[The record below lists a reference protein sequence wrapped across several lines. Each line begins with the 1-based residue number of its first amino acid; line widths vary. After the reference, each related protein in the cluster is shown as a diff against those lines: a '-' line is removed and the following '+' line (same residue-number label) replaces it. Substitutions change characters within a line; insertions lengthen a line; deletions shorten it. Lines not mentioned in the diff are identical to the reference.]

1 MACRPAGRR
10 HFGSVRKLPSGRF
23 QARYWHVGLEHVAP
37 STFTTKADAL
47 AWLSAAETDIHR
59 GAWTAPKAGKV
70 TLAEYGRAWLSA
82 RSDLRPVTRSKYEH
96 MLERHVLPDTGP
108 IRACSS
114 PPVGRAV
121 LVHGHARQVRDYGRR
136 CLPDAASHFF
146 TAVTDGLIVKS
157 PCQVKGAGNARS
169 SRAAGALGR

>member
-1 MACRPAGRR
+1 MPDSCQIVGYRYGMPTTRRR

-23 QARYWHVGLEHVAP
+23 QARYWHVGIEHVAP

-70 TLAEYGRAWLSA
+70 TLAEYGGAWLSS

-96 MLERHVLPDTGP
+96 MLERHV
-108 IRACSS
+108 
-114 PPVGRAV
+114 PPVMGQYELAALRPSDVRSWYMAM
-121 LVHGHARQVRDYGRR
+121 REQVRDYGRR

-146 TAVTDGLIVKS
+146 DSGHRRPRREEPL
-157 PCQVKGAGNARS
+157 PGKGCW
-169 SRAAGALGR
+169 